1 MTIPEG
7 SAYHERVRWVHL
19 GLKVGL
25 WLLIA
30 LVLAFG
36 IGALFLKARRAPDDS
51 MAPNL
56 MAGDK
61 FLLCYRCD
69 IEKGDAVLCD
79 HPDPARKGV
88 QILGRVV
95 GMEGDKVEVRQGVL
109 RVNDAP
115 KNVTTDAKIFEYRG
129 ADGRSKSLPYML
141 WEHSSL
147 FGEQIPILLPKDAR
161 GLMTNKVPELVRRGH
176 YFLMGD
182 HRPLTLGWT
191 VEGRVG
197 PGGGCNS
204 SFCYGQVPT
213 GNCHGVVWFVYS
225 ATDRGY
231 SAPASQRRL
240 SFMP

>member
-1 MTIPEG
+1 M
-7 SAYHERVRWVHL
+7 RWLHL
-19 GLKVGL
+19 GLKIGA
-25 WLLIA
+25 WLLV
-30 LVLAFG
+30 VLIITFG
-36 IGALFLKARRAPDDS
+36 VGALFLKTRRAPDDS

-88 QILGRVV
+88 KIMGRVV
-95 GMEGDKVEVRQGVL
+95 GMEGDKVEIRQGLL

-115 KNVTTDAKIFEYRG
+115 KHVSTDSTIFEYRG
-129 ADGRSKSLPYML
+129 ADGRSKSLPYMI
-141 WEHSSL
+141 WEHPSL
-147 FGEQIPILLPKDAR
+147 FGEQVPILMPKDANGQMRNHDPEQVPR
-161 GLMTNKVPELVRRGH
+161 GS

-191 VEGRVG
+191 ADGKVA

-204 SFCYGQVPT
+204 SFCYGPVPT
-213 GNCHGVVWFVYS
+213 GNCHGVIWFIYS
-225 ATDRGY
+225 AANRGH
-231 SAPASQRRL
+231 SAASSKRRF